1 MEGGI
6 CGRPS
11 LACLYIR
18 GCACRAAGRTFL
30 TFDDGP
36 IGVTPDVLEADGIRV
51 IFFINATGKACK
63 RIEMLSAP
71 LSRSIFSR
79 VVIAAWIA
87 FLASTAWAQRDMPMD
102 GVTWGGIAFP
112 ASAQREDKNNVLLNG
127 SVEHTMQLMKVTGQ
141 YKLSLLGKLDY
152 SLDANRYDYNNFL
165 KPGVGIKLTGHI
177 SDSTN
182 FAIGTRYE
190 VERRLVTDH
199 TFAGIQWFSNWYS
212 SWHLRCE
219 PCDNQKTDHGPLA
232 FPGLT
237 WGNVRYPASQ
247 EDLDSHNALLQGSLE
262 QGVDWRNIGRRG
274 ILNTYISLD
283 YSFDTKR
290 HDWNNFAKLGVGVKL
305 KNFLD
310 KDGFV
315 IGAKLVRDERFVLN
329 STNVS
334 VMVFLN
340 WYRG

>member
-1 MEGGI
+1 
-6 CGRPS
+6 
-11 LACLYIR
+11 
-18 GCACRAAGRTFL
+18 
-30 TFDDGP
+30 
-36 IGVTPDVLEADGIRV
+36 
-51 IFFINATGKACK
+51 
-63 RIEMLSAP
+63 MLSARLLP
-71 LSRSIFSR
+71 SISAH
-79 VVIAAWIA
+79 VLVATWLAL
-87 FLASTAWAQRDMPMD
+87 LASAAWAQRDMPMD
-102 GVTWGGIAFP
+102 GFTWGEIAFP
-112 ASAQREDKNNVLLNG
+112 ASAQREDKNNIILDG
-127 SVEHTMQLMKVTGQ
+127 SVEQDLQLVKVTDQ

-165 KPGVGIKLTGHI
+165 KPGAGIKLTGRLG
-177 SDSTN
+177 DSTR

-190 VERRLVTDH
+190 VERRLVSDH
-199 TFAGIQWFSNWYS
+199 TFSGIQWFSNWHS

-219 PCDNQKTDHGPLA
+219 SCGNQKTEHEPLA

-247 EDLDSHNALLQGSLE
+247 EDSDTHNALLQGSVE
-262 QGVDWRNIGRRG
+262 QGVDWRSIERRG

-315 IGAKLVRDERFVLN
+315 VGAKLVRDERFVSN

-334 VMVFLN
+334 LMIYLN
-340 WYRG
+340 WYTGWSQ